1 MIFGFLIIL
10 PSSSLSLLS
19 LLSFP
24 PHLLGVFFRPL
35 VFEFFAENFFA
46 FAFSLMT
53 GGTLH
58 IEGVGGWLY
67 IFF

>member
-1 MIFGFLIIL
+1 LGFLFIFTLLEFKFIIVTF
-10 PSSSLSLLS
+10 
-19 LLSFP
+19 FP
-24 PHLLGVFFRPL
+24 PRLTLGVFFRPL

>member
-1 MIFGFLIIL
+1 MLYGFIEYT
-10 PSSSLSLLS
+10 
-19 LLSFP
+19 
-24 PHLLGVFFRPL
+24 L

-46 FAFSLMT
+46 FAFPLMT

-58 IEGVGGWLY
+58 IEGIGGWLY